1 MTFFIPSNCF
11 PDGKR
16 MPSVSRQFDNCPI
29 PIGIFHIKTPSFCV
43 DFLVEWCY
51 NRIDHSKFEVDRFL
65 ILIWFSTLNPG
76 NCSSWG
82 SLFILSLCHFVTC
95 HRYFLYSFIFA
106 VYRKVIC
113 DFFFFLK
120 TYFSSKKEFV
130 TCDSVTHS
138 FIPFVMFK

>member
-82 SLFILSLCHFVTC
+82 SLFILSVLSVVSPSFLILFLIGEKFCCIYQSNIFFQS
-95 HRYFLYSFIFA
+95 YFL
-106 VYRKVIC
+106 
-113 DFFFFLK
+113 
-120 TYFSSKKEFV
+120 SKKH
-130 TCDSVTHS
+130 D
-138 FIPFVMFK
+138 